1 MTKKTIAIALL
12 TALCLSSTSQA
23 ADLRSA
29 GAAAVQREVA
39 AQRQNRRARA
49 DNPYTMPA
57 TLLMVGGGGL
67 LLYGMLFSTGV
78 ACSDTYLECH
88 GTRSKPAIIA
98 GSAAIG
104 FGTLLYMKGERARQS
119 PSVVF
124 GPGTV
129 GVRKSV
135 SW

>member
-12 TALCLSSTSQA
+12 TALCMSSTAPA

-57 TLLMVGGGGL
+57 TVLMVGGAGV
-67 LLYGMLFSTGV
+67 LLYGLLFSTGV

-88 GTRSKPAIIA
+88 STHSTPAIVA
-98 GSAAIG
+98 GTAAVG
-104 FGTLLYMKGERARQS
+104 LGGLLYMKGERSQQS

-124 GPGTV
+124 GPRTI
-129 GVRKSV
+129 GVRKAV
-135 SW
+135 RW